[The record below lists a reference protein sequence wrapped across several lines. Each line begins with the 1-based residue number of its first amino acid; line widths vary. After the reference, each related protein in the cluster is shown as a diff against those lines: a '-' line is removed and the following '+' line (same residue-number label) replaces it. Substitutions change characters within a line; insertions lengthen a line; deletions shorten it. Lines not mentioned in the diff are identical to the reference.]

1 MRETG
6 EERGRDETE
15 ERKVEEIKKNGK
27 QVQHMNE
34 YLFLS
39 FSYICNSHIQSLSF
53 CPLHTPTAA
62 KTEKTERAPESST
75 IIAIQTTKHQRNM
88 LMSFLMTVAT

>member
-1 MRETG
+1 MRQKRE
-6 EERGRDETE
+6 
-15 ERKVEEIKKNGK
+15 NGK

>member
-1 MRETG
+1 MRQ
-6 EERGRDETE
+6 
-15 ERKVEEIKKNGK
+15 KKENGK

-75 IIAIQTTKHQRNM
+75 IIAIQTTAQYANELLNDCRHLGAAN
-88 LMSFLMTVAT
+88 